1 VDEPPRR
8 SITRSDEPK
17 LKIGDIVA
25 IKEGVVGMGG
35 VKGFE
40 MFFGFTAGRKLN
52 KIQQLTAY
60 PVRTHYILMRS
71 PFASVIGPE
80 PIPVQAYLGKT
91 HQKLAF

>member
-8 SITRSDEPK
+8 TITRRSDEPK

-25 IKEGVVGMGG
+25 IKEGVAGMGV

-60 PVRTHYILMRS
+60 PGQDPLHFDEVTVCIRDRAGTDTRS
-71 PFASVIGPE
+71 GLSR
-80 PIPVQAYLGKT
+80 
-91 HQKLAF
+91 